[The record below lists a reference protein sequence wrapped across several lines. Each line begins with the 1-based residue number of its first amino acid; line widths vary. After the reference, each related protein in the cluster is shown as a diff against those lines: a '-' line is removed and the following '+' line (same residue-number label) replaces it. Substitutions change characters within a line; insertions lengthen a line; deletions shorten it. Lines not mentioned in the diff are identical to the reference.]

1 MGGLVLETFALC
13 LNVVVMETWGV
24 ASTLYW
30 VVQHPL
36 QSGGGIDG
44 ISIQCASIAR

>member
-1 MGGLVLETFALC
+1 MGGLVLETFELC
-13 LNVVVMETWGV
+13 LKVAVMETWGV

-36 QSGGGIDG
+36 QLGGELMG
-44 ISIQCASIAR
+44 